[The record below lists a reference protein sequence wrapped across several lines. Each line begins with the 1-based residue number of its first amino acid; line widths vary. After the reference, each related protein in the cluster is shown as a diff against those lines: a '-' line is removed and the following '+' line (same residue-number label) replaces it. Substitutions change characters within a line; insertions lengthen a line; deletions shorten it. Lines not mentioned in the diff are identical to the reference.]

1 MKFLKNVV
9 VPVVSVLFLV
19 AMFRPLCMED
29 GVCDYLKLWI
39 IVGIPFGIHR
49 MFFWVIPRGYD
60 LGGTLG
66 ILTMNLLVGGVIGG
80 VVVIW
85 RLAVAV
91 FYLLKTAATGTI
103 WTVRKLSGAS

>member
-1 MKFLKNVV
+1 MKFLKRVV
-9 VPVVSVLFLV
+9 VPVVSVMLLV

-49 MFFWVIPRGYD
+49 MFFWLIPRGYD

-66 ILTMNLLVGGVIGG
+66 ILTLNLLVGGVIGG

-85 RLAVAV
+85 RLAMAV
-91 FYLLKTAATGTI
+91 WYLVKLILTGTA
-103 WTVRKLSGAS
+103 WTVKKAAGR